1 MNKSNQK
8 HTDKIS
14 SQAAWQYCE
23 IAVICWGSICVHNPD
38 CTGL

>member
-8 HTDKIS
+8 HTVKIS

-23 IAVICWGSICVHNPD
+23 IACWGSICVHNPD